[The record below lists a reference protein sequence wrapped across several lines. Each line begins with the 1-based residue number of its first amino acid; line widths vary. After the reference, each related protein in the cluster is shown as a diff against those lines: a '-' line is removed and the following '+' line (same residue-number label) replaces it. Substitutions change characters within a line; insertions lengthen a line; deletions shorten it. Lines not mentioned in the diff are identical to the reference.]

1 MCVSNLKTTIKHF
14 LNYNTTLLVLVLL
27 QYCYK
32 SCDYFP
38 AHSSDPLKRK
48 HGPELRV
55 CNLPPAQFSQ
65 SACWGEVGALR
76 MGKEWS
82 EWPVILTPT
91 KPSML
96 MDVDVMAPSDP
107 EQVDG
112 LYTQAHTSLMML
124 WKASG
129 SDWGSPNHN
138 SMESTCRYNVK
149 KKSSEFTMG
158 SQRITWFQT
167 VNRHSQITKKGVGE
181 GGLFSRTGKMVLLLL
196 WCL

>member
-1 MCVSNLKTTIKHF
+1 MVQNRGYATYHQPNSRNLLAGVRSGH
-14 LNYNTTLLVLVLL
+14 
-27 QYCYK
+27 CEWEK
-32 SCDYFP
+32 SDLGPSP
-38 AHSSDPLKRK
+38 AVEHSDLSFWHQP
-48 HGPELRV
+48 
-55 CNLPPAQFSQ
+55 NPPCCQ
-65 SACWGEVGALR
+65 
-76 MGKEWS
+76 
-82 EWPVILTPT
+82 
-91 KPSML
+91 
-96 MDVDVMAPSDP
+96 DVDVMAPSDP

-158 SQRITWFQT
+158 SQKITWFQT

>member
-1 MCVSNLKTTIKHF
+1 MVQNRGYATYHQLNSRNLLAGVRSGH
-14 LNYNTTLLVLVLL
+14 
-27 QYCYK
+27 CEWEK
-32 SCDYFP
+32 SDLGPSP
-38 AHSSDPLKRK
+38 AVEHSDLSFWHQP
-48 HGPELRV
+48 
-55 CNLPPAQFSQ
+55 NPPCCQ
-65 SACWGEVGALR
+65 
-76 MGKEWS
+76 
-82 EWPVILTPT
+82 
-91 KPSML
+91 
-96 MDVDVMAPSDP
+96 DVDGCWCYGPFWP
-107 EQVDG
+107 WTG
-112 LYTQAHTSLMML
+112 RWTLHQAHTSLMML